1 MDKSELDYWAKVYA
15 STYKKEP
22 TMDFTKY
29 KTTEYKKIKQAKL
42 IQGYGLVV
50 EFEDGTISV
59 SGNCT
64 GVVLSKDALS
74 SDPDRLIAKAL
85 FGDQTVTAPTSNT
98 ERKAQIFD
106 KLLTAYRNPHLN
118 LTDTQD
124 IFWEVLEAADFEF
137 LRVKE

>member
-15 STYKKEP
+15 STYKEKPMEN
-22 TMDFTKY
+22 FLTKKPAY
-29 KTTEYKKIKQAKL
+29 TKIKRSKL
-42 IQGYGLVV
+42 VQGYGLVT
-50 EFEDGTISV
+50 EFEDDTISV
-59 SGNCT
+59 SPGNCG
-64 GVVLSKDALS
+64 GVVLGKDALP

-85 FGDQTVTAPTSNT
+85 FGDQTVTAPASNT
-98 ERKAQIFD
+98 ERKAEIFD